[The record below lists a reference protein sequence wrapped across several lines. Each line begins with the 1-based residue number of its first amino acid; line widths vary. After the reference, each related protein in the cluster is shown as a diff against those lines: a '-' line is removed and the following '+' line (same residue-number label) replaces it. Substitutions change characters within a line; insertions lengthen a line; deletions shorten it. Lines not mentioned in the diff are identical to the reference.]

1 MADTASLKVTKSF
14 AFRGGV
20 REWSNRYHF
29 DGTTPADSGHW
40 TTLSDAVVTAEKAI
54 LNSGV
59 TIVRTQGYAPGSDVP
74 VFTKTYTTTGTHAP
88 ASPNWMA
95 GEVVAL
101 VRYSTAT
108 RTSKNHPLYLFSYYH
123 GVASPAAGPFDT
135 LHPTTVTA
143 MDTYASA
150 WITGFSDGTATHHR
164 AGPNGDLAT
173 GQLVSSLMTHRD
185 FPRG

>member
-1 MADTASLKVTKSF
+1 MAASASIKVVKSF
-14 AFRGGV
+14 TFRGTT
-20 REWSNRYHF
+20 REWSNRDHF

-40 TTLSDAVVTAEKAI
+40 TTLSDAIVTAEKAI

-59 TIVRTQGYAPGSDVP
+59 TIVRTLGYAPGSDVP
-74 VFTKTYTTTGTHAP
+74 VFSKSYTTTGTHAP

-95 GEVVAL
+95 GEVAAL
-101 VRYSTAT
+101 VRYGTAT

-143 MDTYASA
+143 MGTYANA

-164 AGPNGDLAT
+164 TGPNGDVAT
-173 GQLVSSLMTHRD
+173 GQLVSSLLTHRD